1 MSRSSVADAFA
12 ILRAAVAAA
21 DPAERV
27 RQALLAA
34 PELDHAVRVHVIAIG
49 KAACRMTA
57 AADDV
62 LRARIAARIVI
73 VPFGSICAGAL
84 HAAHPVPDASSEA
97 AARALVAAIDRTPR
111 DALLLVLLSGGASS
125 LAALPAAGM
134 PIGDYA
140 RCVALLQRAGADI
153 VELNTVRKHIDQ
165 LKGGRL
171 AMLAAPRAV
180 LGLILSDVVGD
191 PIDVIASGPLTPDAT
206 TFDDAIAVLRRRGVW
221 EQCTERVRT
230 TLLRGAA
237 GLDRETPSDGAALR
251 HVRTS
256 VIGGN
261 ALARDGAAAAARRLG
276 YRALMVNGALTG
288 EARTAASW
296 LAERARQWQ
305 TVLAPGNVP
314 LCLITGGETTVTVRG
329 RGRGG
334 RNQEFALAAALALDN
349 TTGIMMGS
357 AATDGIDG
365 DSDAAGAVA
374 DAASIATA
382 RQRGIDPDASLADN
396 DSYGFFRAA
405 GGLLV
410 TGPTGTNVM
419 DVQIALVQPAA
430 MIESSAKRRQ
440 QAKQDR

>member
-1 MSRSSVADAFA
+1 VNRSGVADAFG

-27 RQALLAA
+27 RQTLLAA
-34 PELDHAVRVHVIAIG
+34 PELNRADRVHVVAVG
-49 KAACRMTA
+49 KAACRMA
-57 AADDV
+57 AAAEDV
-62 LRARIAARIVI
+62 LRTRIAARIVI
-73 VPFGSICAGAL
+73 VPFGSTCAAAL

-97 AARALVAAIDRTPR
+97 AARALVATIDRTPR

-125 LAALPAAGM
+125 LIALPAAG
-134 PIGDYA
+134 IAIADYA
-140 RCVALLQRAGADI
+140 RCVMLLQRAGADI
-153 VELNTVRKHIDQ
+153 GELNTVRKHIDL

-171 AMLAAPRAV
+171 AVLAAPRNV

-191 PIDVIASGPLTPDAT
+191 PIDVIASGPLTADPT
-206 TFDDAIAVLRRRGVW
+206 TFDSAIAVLRRRGVW
-221 EQCTERVRT
+221 EHCAESIRA

-237 GLDRETPSDGAALR
+237 GLDNETPKQPAALQ

-276 YRALMVNGALTG
+276 YRELIVNDALTG
-288 EARTAASW
+288 EARAAAAW
-296 LAERARQWQ
+296 LAACARQWQ
-305 TVLAPGNVP
+305 TILAPGDVP
-314 LCLITGGETTVTVRG
+314 LCLIAGGETTVTVRG

-334 RNQEFALAAALALDN
+334 RNQELVLAAALALGN
-349 TTGIMMGS
+349 TPGIVVGA

-365 DSDAAGAVA
+365 DSEAAGAVA
-374 DAASIATA
+374 NAASITAA
-382 RQRGIDPDASLADN
+382 RQRGIDPDALLADN
-396 DSYGFFRAA
+396 DSNGFFRATA
-405 GGLLV
+405 GLLV

-430 MIESSAKRRQ
+430 LLESTSKTTR
-440 QAKQDR
+440 

>member
-34 PELDHAVRVHVIAIG
+34 PELSHLDRVHVVAIG

-62 LRARIAARIVI
+62 LRTRIAARIVI

-84 HAAHPVPDASSEA
+84 HASHPVPDASSEA
-97 AARALVAAIDRTPR
+97 AARAVVAAVDRTPR
-111 DALLLVLLSGGASS
+111 DALLLVLLSGGASA
-125 LAALPAAGM
+125 LTALPATGIA
-134 PIGDYA
+134 IADYA
-140 RCVALLQRAGADI
+140 RCVTLLQRAGADI
-153 VELNTVRKHIDQ
+153 GEVNTVRKHID
-165 LKGGRL
+165 LIKGGRL
-171 AMLAAPRAV
+171 ALLAAPRTV

-191 PIDVIASGPLTPDAT
+191 PVHVIASGPLAADPT
-206 TFDDAIAVLRRRGVW
+206 TFDDAIAVLRTRGVW
-221 EQCTERVRT
+221 EQCAESIRT

-237 GLDRETPSDGAALR
+237 RLDQETPKQPATLQ

-256 VIGGN
+256 VVGGN

-276 YRALMVNGALTG
+276 YRALILNDALAG
-288 EARTAASW
+288 EARTAANW
-296 LAERARQWQ
+296 LTTRARQWQ
-305 TVLAPGNVP
+305 TVLAPGDVP
-314 LCLITGGETTVTVRG
+314 LCLVAGGETTVTVRG

-334 RNQEFALAAALALDN
+334 RNQELVLAAALALDH
-349 TTGIMMGS
+349 TQGIIIGA
-357 AATDGIDG
+357 AATDGVDG

-374 DAASIATA
+374 DAASIAAA
-382 RQRGIDPDASLADN
+382 RQRGINPEAMLDDN
-396 DSYGFFRAA
+396 DSNGFFRVA

-430 MIESSAKRRQ
+430 TPERASKRSR
-440 QAKQDR
+440 

>member
-1 MSRSSVADAFA
+1 VSRSSVTDAFT

-27 RQALLAA
+27 RQSLLAA
-34 PELDHAVRVHVIAIG
+34 PELERATRVHIIAVG

-62 LRARIAARIVI
+62 LRSRIASRIVI
-73 VPFGSICAGAL
+73 VPFGSTCAGAL

-111 DALLLVLLSGGASS
+111 NALLLVLLSGGASS
-125 LAALPAAGM
+125 LAALPAGGI
-134 PIGDYA
+134 PIADYA

-153 VELNTVRKHIDQ
+153 VELNTVRKHIDL

-171 AMLAAPRAV
+171 GMLAAPRAV

-191 PIDVIASGPLTPDAT
+191 PIDVIASGPLTPDPT
-206 TFDDAIAVLRRRGVW
+206 TFDDAIAVLRERGVW
-221 EQCTERVRT
+221 EQCAEPIRA

-237 GLDRETPSDGAALR
+237 GLDRETPGEVAALR

-261 ALARDGAAAAARRLG
+261 ALAREGAATAARRLG
-276 YRALMVNGALTG
+276 YRALIVDGALTG

-305 TVLAPGNVP
+305 TVLAPGDVP

-334 RNQEFALAAALALDN
+334 RNQELVLAAALALDN
-349 TTGIMMGS
+349 TPGIMIGS

-365 DSDAAGAVA
+365 DSEAAGAVA
-374 DAASIATA
+374 GADSIAAA
-382 RQRGIDPDASLADN
+382 RNRGTDPDASLADN
-396 DSYGFFRAA
+396 DSHGFFRAV

-419 DVQIALVQPAA
+419 DVQIALVQPGAVT
-430 MIESSAKRRQ
+430 ESSVERRQ
-440 QAKQDR
+440 